1 MIHRFLVF
9 ISLAAL
15 LVGCSTDPLDVDV
28 SGIDV
33 DLKFERFEQ
42 KMFAARSPEEM
53 KKINDELIVS
63 GGELYEYYVWDML
76 RAGDAHDDSIG
87 VYLYY
92 FVSDSMMR
100 MVTDDIA
107 ITFGD
112 FSLQQEQITDA
123 FRHFK
128 YHFPDQKVPEKI
140 ITYNSAFNYGVV
152 STDKNIGIG
161 LEMYLGMDNRIIQ
174 KIGFPQFMKAKMNKD
189 YLIVDV
195 CHSWMISNVMGED
208 KGETFLSSALYYGK
222 LRYAVDAMLPE
233 VEDHFK
239 IRYTAEEYDWALAS
253 EYDIWQFLVDMNYI
267 YSTEAKVKLR
277 YFEEA
282 PTTVDMEGSPGR
294 IGQFIGWQIVKQY
307 MEKNPEVTVEELVK
321 ETNEGKIL
329 KAYKPQENDE
339 S

>member
-1 MIHRFLVF
+1 MINRFLLF
-9 ISLAAL
+9 ICAA
-15 LVGCSTDPLDVDV
+15 VVITGCSGDPLDVDI
-28 SGIDV
+28 SDIDL
-33 DLKFERFEQ
+33 DIPFERFEQ
-42 KMFAARSPEEM
+42 KMFAAGSPQEM
-53 KKINDELIVS
+53 KKINDELLAS

-76 RAGDAHDDSIG
+76 HAGDVHDDSIG
-87 VYLYY
+87 IYLYY

-100 MVTDDIA
+100 MVVDDINA
-107 ITFGD
+107 IFGD
-112 FSLQQEQITDA
+112 FKLQQEQILDA
-123 FRHFK
+123 FKHFK
-128 YHFPDQKVPEKI
+128 YHFPDKQVPEKI

-152 STDKNIGIG
+152 STDKYIGIG
-161 LEMYLGMDNRIIQ
+161 LEMYLGTENRIIQ
-174 KIGFPQFMKAKMNKD
+174 KIGFPQFMKAKMSKD
-189 YLIVDV
+189 YMLVDV

-208 KGETFLSSALYYGK
+208 QGETFLSSAIYYGK
-222 LRYAVDAMLPE
+222 LRYAVDAMLPDL
-233 VEDHFK
+233 EDHYK

-267 YSTEAKVKLR
+267 YSTDAKVKLR

-307 MEKNPEVTVEELVK
+307 MEKNPDVTLQQLLD

-329 KAYKPQENDE
+329 KAYKPLENDE